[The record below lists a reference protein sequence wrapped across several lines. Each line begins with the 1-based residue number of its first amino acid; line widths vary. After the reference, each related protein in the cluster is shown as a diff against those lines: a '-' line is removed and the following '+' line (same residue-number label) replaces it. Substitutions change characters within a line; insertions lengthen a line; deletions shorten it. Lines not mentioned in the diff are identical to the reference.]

1 MGRKVDYEV
10 LVSWYFIVPTLQ
22 LQLGMKARHL
32 SGDGSVSVDNNSLL
46 I

>member
-10 LVSWYFIVPTLQ
+10 LVAWYFIVPTHQ
-22 LQLGMKARHL
+22 LQLGMKACHL
-32 SGDGSVSVDNNSLL
+32 SGDGSVSVDNDSLF